1 MIHLD
6 MLSNGRTASTP
17 SKAASKPNRTRPAL
31 LPTRIGGHERV
42 ADILAAAAAVIQE
55 RGFDSATM
63 TEIASR
69 AGAKIGSLYRFF
81 PNKDVLGEA
90 LLQRYTQAIDA
101 AWADFDAHARVDSLE
116 ELADRLANFMVET
129 HKEATALG
137 PLMDSRMEWSGKRT
151 ELRDA
156 ALARIARALL
166 TRAPTLPRNCA
177 DDMAV
182 VLLSTM
188 RTVLAMTYDRSR
200 PSGSES
206 AAEVLLMNRL
216 YIVHKLACHSARESD
231 ADRHDKPLIENVDA
245 CPNFSK

>member
-1 MIHLD
+1 MDILAT
-6 MLSNGRTASTP
+6 SETTSAP
-17 SKAASKPNRTRPAL
+17 KKAATKPNRTRPAL

-42 ADILAAAAAVIQE
+42 ADILAATAAVIHE

-69 AGAKIGSLYRFF
+69 AGARMGSLYRFF
-81 PNKDVLGEA
+81 PNKEVLGEA

-101 AWADFDAHARVDSLE
+101 AWDDFDTHANMDSLE

-156 ALARIARALL
+156 ALARITRALL
-166 TRAPTLPRNCA
+166 VRAPTLPRNCA
-177 DDMAV
+177 HDMAV

-188 RTVLAMTYDRSR
+188 RAVLAMTYDRSR
-200 PSGSES
+200 PASPES
-206 AAEVLLMNRL
+206 VAEVRLMNRL
-216 YIVHKLACHSARESD
+216 YIVHKLGHLEEPEA
-231 ADRHDKPLIENVDA
+231 
-245 CPNFSK
+245 